1 MYGLPTTT
9 DLSFLVGKSVE
20 QVCLGQYQTQVHL
33 EHASISIEC
42 KHVLVTT
49 DENRKILWERTGFPS
64 HGISQLLGQTV
75 LQALVIDEGILELSF
90 SRGDRLLLFD
100 DSDQYESFQ
109 INSGSQNIVV

>member
-1 MYGLPTTT
+1 
-9 DLSFLVGKSVE
+9 
-20 QVCLGQYQTQVHL
+20 
-33 EHASISIEC
+33 
-42 KHVLVTT
+42 
-49 DENRKILWERTGFPS
+49 
-64 HGISQLLGQTV
+64 LLGQTV